1 MVGKKKQYST
11 LLQCFWA
18 IHLDLETRVEEIF
31 IGTSTLKALRL
42 KLPYCERQV
51 THHIS
56 AKNEMKRPVYCILKI
71 LCILWQG
78 NILSRLFFLL
88 YSVYLEIHRNIQFRW
103 RLETTNLCLWLVNT
117 LIAEI
122 WYLIKKR
129 NENDKTINLIMKN
142 NNKNAKKIWKH

>member
-11 LLQCFWA
+11 LLQSFWA
-18 IHLDLETRVEEIF
+18 FHLDLETRVGEIF

-42 KLPYCERQV
+42 KLPYCEPQV

-56 AKNEMKRPVYCILKI
+56 AKIEMKRPAYCILKI

-78 NILSRLFFLL
+78 NISSRLFFLL
-88 YSVYLEIHRNIQFRW
+88 YSIYLKIDRNIQFRW
-103 RLETTNLCLWLVNT
+103 QLETTNLRLWLINT

-122 WYLIKKR
+122 WYFIKK
-129 NENDKTINLIMKN
+129 EMKM
-142 NNKNAKKIWKH
+142 IRS